1 MKRPVVLQG
10 LVLNDFSR
18 MAGLRLSG
26 TQKLY
31 CCFFRPWEH
40 MTIDIF
46 GKFKPNALVSFF
58 SHWLHLVL
66 PWQAKN
72 YARKP

>member
-1 MKRPVVLQG
+1 MKRPVVFQG
-10 LVLNDFSR
+10 LFLNDLSR

-26 TQKLY
+26 TQELY
-31 CCFFRPWEH
+31 CCFLRPWEH
-40 MTIDIF
+40 VTIDIF
-46 GKFKPNALVSFF
+46 EKFKPSAPGIVP
-58 SHWLHLVL
+58 HLVL